1 MNNCTKYGNRFL
13 FYPVMLFCVLSVS
26 ALNALADPSEKSI
39 INDIRYWSA
48 SGHTRVVVYLSQPVE
63 YSANRI
69 SNPERIYFDLKN
81 SKIIKEIKSS
91 LPVGDGILKAVR
103 AGQYDADT
111 VRVVLDLDKMEDF
124 NTFVLEDPTRLV
136 IDVNSKKQV
145 KVVAKRVVVLDPGHG
160 GHDPGAVGPKGL
172 YEKNVVLDIALRT
185 RAMLSK
191 EPDLE
196 VFLTRDKDLFL
207 PLEERTAIARNKD
220 ADLFVSIHVNA
231 SPNRNARGIET
242 YLLNWTNDEEAIRVA
257 ARENDISVKKM
268 KEKMEKYRNEL
279 DVILS
284 DLSRDYKREESM
296 KLASYVQN
304 SLVSDVSTVYRKTAN
319 LGVKQALF
327 YVLVGASMPSIL
339 AEVSFISNPEEEK
352 LLSKESY
359 RNMLAGS
366 IASGIRAYFNAVRPQ
381 QKMAGKASL
390 KSEKQGRSLQ
400 ASSKK

>member
-13 FYPVMLFCVLSVS
+13 FYPVMLFCVLSLS

-69 SNPERIYFDLKN
+69 SNPERVYFDLKN

-124 NTFVLEDPTRLV
+124 NTFVLDDPTRLV

>member
-69 SNPERIYFDLKN
+69 SNPERVYFDLKN

-124 NTFVLEDPTRLV
+124 NTFVLDDPTRLV

-185 RAMLSK
+185 RDMLSK

>member
-13 FYPVMLFCVLSVS
+13 FYPVMLFCVLSLS

-69 SNPERIYFDLKN
+69 SNPERVYFDLKN

-124 NTFVLEDPTRLV
+124 NTFVLDDPTRLV

-185 RAMLSK
+185 RDMLSK

>member
-1 MNNCTKYGNRFL
+1 MNNCTKSENSFL
-13 FYPVMLFCVLSVS
+13 FYPVMLFCILSLS
-26 ALNALADPSEKSI
+26 ALNAFADPSEKSV

-69 SNPERIYFDLKN
+69 SNPERVYFDLKN
-81 SKIIKEIKSS
+81 SRIIKEIKSS

-185 RAMLSK
+185 RDMLSK

-196 VFLTRDKDLFL
+196 VSLTRDKDLFL

-296 KLASYVQN
+296 RLASYVQN

-390 KSEKQGRSLQ
+390 VSEKPARSLLT
-400 ASSKK
+400 SSNK

>member
-1 MNNCTKYGNRFL
+1 MNNCTKSGNRFL
-13 FYPVMLFCVLSVS
+13 FYPVMLFCILSLS
-26 ALNALADPSEKSI
+26 ALNAFADPSEKSI

-69 SNPERIYFDLKN
+69 SNPERVYFDLKN

-185 RAMLSK
+185 RDMLSK

>member
-69 SNPERIYFDLKN
+69 SNPERVYFDLKN

-124 NTFVLEDPTRLV
+124 NTFVLDDPTRLV

>member
-69 SNPERIYFDLKN
+69 SNPERVYFDLKN

>member
-1 MNNCTKYGNRFL
+1 MNNGVKSGKRFL
-13 FYPVMLFCVLSVS
+13 FYCVMLFCILSLS
-26 ALNALADPSEKSI
+26 ALKVFADSSEKSI

-63 YSANRI
+63 YTATRI
-69 SNPERIYFDLKN
+69 SNPDRVYFDLKN
-81 SKIIKEIKSS
+81 SKIIKEIKSN

-103 AGQYDADT
+103 AGQYDAET

-124 NTFVLEDPTRLV
+124 NTFVLEDPIRLV

-160 GHDPGAVGPKGL
+160 GHDPGAVGSKGL
-172 YEKNVVLDIALRT
+172 YEKDVVLDIALRT
-185 RAMLSK
+185 RDILSK

-196 VFLTRDKDLFL
+196 VSLTRDKDVFI

-268 KEKMEKYRNEL
+268 KEKMDKYRNEL

-304 SLVSDVSTVYRKTAN
+304 SLVNDVGTVYRKTAN

-366 IASGIRAYFNAVRPQ
+366 IASGIRAYFYATHPQ
-381 QKMAGKASL
+381 QKMAKKASL
-390 KSEKQGRSLQ
+390 GSEKSRRSLQ

>member
-1 MNNCTKYGNRFL
+1 MNNCTKSGNRFL
-13 FYPVMLFCVLSVS
+13 FYPVMLFCVLSLS

-69 SNPERIYFDLKN
+69 SNPERVYFDLKN

-185 RAMLSK
+185 RDILSK

-196 VFLTRDKDLFL
+196 VSLTRDKDLFL